1 MFLCYNICSGGRGQV
16 VRQRIVAS
24 LFAGS
29 IPVVRPPKKKKLKR
43 ATGIEPVSLAW
54 KAKVLPLYD
63 ARNII
68 NKVTRESLFV
78 NKLHSK

>member
-1 MFLCYNICSGGRGQV
+1 M

-29 IPVVRPPKKKKLKR
+29 IPVVRPPKKKKKLKR

-78 NKLHSK
+78 NKLII

>member
-1 MFLCYNICSGGRGQV
+1 MFLCYNIYSGGRGQV

-29 IPVVRPPKKKKLKR
+29 IPVVRPPKQKVKR

-78 NKLHSK
+78 NKLII

>member
-1 MFLCYNICSGGRGQV
+1 MFLCYSIRSGGRGQV

-29 IPVVRPPKKKKLKR
+29 IPVVRPPTKKLKR

>member
-1 MFLCYNICSGGRGQV
+1 MQWRAWPSGKATDCGFVIRGFDP
-16 VRQRIVAS
+16 RRS
-24 LFAGS
+24 
-29 IPVVRPPKKKKLKR
+29 PTYKKLKR

>member
-1 MFLCYNICSGGRGQV
+1 MFLWYNIRSGGRGQV

-29 IPVVRPPKKKKLKR
+29 IPVVRPSKQKVKR

-63 ARNII
+63 TRSYFISYLLI
-68 NKVTRESLFV
+68 NNFV
-78 NKLHSK
+78 KRVA